1 MASDTLDGATGDDE
15 TALRARFG
23 PVGPLAA
30 HKVLD
35 HLDAYALR
43 FVALSP
49 FLVLASADAD
59 GHVDASPR
67 GDAPGFVGVPNSR
80 TLIVPDRRGNN
91 RIDSFVN
98 ILTNPN
104 VGLILFVPGID
115 ETLRVNGTATITHDP
130 VLLEPMVAQG
140 KVPAAGLVVQVR
152 EAFFHCG
159 KALIRSRFWN
169 PEGRVPRD
177 TFPSLGRI
185 LADQTA
191 ALPPDEAEASIAEAY
206 RTRLY

>member
-1 MASDTLDGATGDDE
+1 MASHTLDGETGGDE
-15 TALRARFG
+15 AELRARFG

-30 HKVLD
+30 QKVLD

-43 FVALSP
+43 FVALCP
-49 FLVLASADAD
+49 FLVLASADAE
-59 GHVDASPR
+59 GHVDASPG
-67 GDAPGFVGVPNSR
+67 GDAPGFVAAPNAR
-80 TLIVPDRRGNN
+80 TLVIPDRRGNN

-115 ETLRVNGTATITHDP
+115 ETLRVNGTAAITHDHA
-130 VLLEPMVAQG
+130 LLEPMVAQG

-152 EAFFHCG
+152 EVFFHCA
-159 KALIRSRFWN
+159 KALIRSRLWD
-169 PEGRVPRD
+169 PDGRVPRD

-185 LADQTA
+185 LADQTRA
-191 ALPPDEAEASIAEAY
+191 IPTDEAEASIAEAY